1 MNEFSGKTVEE
12 AIQNGLKALNITLA
26 DAQIKVI
33 EEGKKGI
40 FGIGAKPAIVK
51 VVKKE
56 VTETET
62 VEKVEEIIEET
73 VIKEEVVE
81 TPATSEDSLR
91 AVEFLKNLFNYLNID
106 ATMVATET
114 EKLIK
119 ITLQG
124 EATGNLIGY
133 RGEVLDSFQT
143 LAGAVAN
150 KGRENYRR
158 VIVDCEGYR
167 EKREE
172 TLKSLAVK
180 LADKAVAKGRKIK
193 LEPMNPFER
202 RIIHSALAG
211 REDIKTQS
219 EGKDPSRYIVI
230 IPNNLKQRDKY
241 GKRDSRNFRSGKRDS
256 APRAKRS
263 TFGATFLGNSLK
275 DKED

>member
-1 MNEFSGKTVEE
+1 MENVFSGKTVED
-12 AIQNGLKALNITLA
+12 AIANGLKALNITLA
-26 DAQIKVI
+26 DATITVI

-40 FGIGAKPAIVK
+40 LGIGSKPAKVQ

-56 VTETET
+56 TEVIEEKSEEVKNDGSDSDRAVSFLKKLFSHMGIDAELSAKETE
-62 VEKVEEIIEET
+62 
-73 VIKEEVVE
+73 
-81 TPATSEDSLR
+81 
-91 AVEFLKNLFNYLNID
+91 NLI
-106 ATMVATET
+106 T
-114 EKLIK
+114 
-119 ITLQG
+119 ITLSSQSSS
-124 EATGNLIGY
+124 ALIGY

-150 KGRENYRR
+150 KGRDSYRR

-172 TLKSLAVK
+172 TLKGLAVK

-202 RIIHSALAG
+202 RIIHSALCE

-230 IPNNLKQRDKY
+230 IPNNLNTRDRY
-241 GKRDSRNFRSGKRDS
+241 GKRDNSRGYRSSGRTS
-256 APRAKRS
+256 APKAKR
-263 TFGATFLGNSLK
+263 TGFGATFLGNSLK